1 MTIQINSEQEESL
14 HLSLSETK
22 LLQMCNVQTLT
33 SANRKKILSLLDKA
47 LPELVAAFLEES
59 VEVQA
64 LLPKC
69 NNPPGF
75 KPVFVTLKTPRALW
89 GEADEELP
97 DGTVFYV
104 DGYQFGDRLLEGV
117 MFKCG
122 LLDGGTSAVV
132 YGPECDAYT
141 ASLNMKMWMQTCADQ
156 LGSMDYVAR
165 EVVKQ
170 EDIVDY
176 TRRENLAE
184 RLAKRFGASIGDG
197 AVRAVRL
204 LPAVR

>member
-64 LLPKC
+64 LLPKS
-69 NNPPGF
+69 NNPPGL

-141 ASLNMKMWMQTCADQ
+141 ASLNMKMWMHTCADQ
-156 LGSMDYVAR
+156 LGSMDMVRSDPAGGMIYCLV
-165 EVVKQ
+165 
-170 EDIVDY
+170 
-176 TRRENLAE
+176 E
-184 RLAKRFGASIGDG
+184 RT
-197 AVRAVRL
+197 
-204 LPAVR
+204 

>member
-1 MTIQINSEQEESL
+1 MTIEINANHESL
-14 HLSLSETK
+14 HLSLSETM
-22 LLQMCNVQTLT
+22 LLQLCKVQTLT
-33 SANRKKILSLLDKA
+33 AANRKKILSLLDKE
-47 LPELVAAFLEES
+47 LPELVATFLEES
-59 VEVQA
+59 GEVQA
-64 LLPKC
+64 LLPKS

-75 KPVFVTLKTPRALW
+75 KPVFVTFKKSLALL
-89 GEADEELP
+89 GETDEELP

-156 LGSMDYVAR
+156 LGSMDMVSSDSAGSMNYC
-165 EVVKQ
+165 
-170 EDIVDY
+170 
-176 TRRENLAE
+176 LCE
-184 RLAKRFGASIGDG
+184 RT
-197 AVRAVRL
+197 
-204 LPAVR
+204 